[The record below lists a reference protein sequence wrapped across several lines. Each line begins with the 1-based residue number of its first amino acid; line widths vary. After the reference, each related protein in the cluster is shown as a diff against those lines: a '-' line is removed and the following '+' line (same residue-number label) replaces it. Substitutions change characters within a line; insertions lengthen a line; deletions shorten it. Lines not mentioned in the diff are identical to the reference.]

1 MKFNLKKL
9 KTLRK
14 NAGYNQTQVAEIIG
28 LKRTGY
34 TVKEQGTVS
43 ITIEE
48 LCAIA
53 DFLDADP
60 SEFFIFDDDDENH
73 HNPNSTEGR
82 IKERGGRAK
91 SEDRPYSKAETEKM
105 LDRYEKL
112 IESYIHMIDT
122 YRDRIE
128 TLESFI
134 TANAKRTREGDK
146 RNIDVAELRK
156 NPRITR

>member
-1 MKFNLKKL
+1 MKFDLKKL
-9 KTLRK
+9 KMLRK
-14 NAGYNQTQVAEIIG
+14 SAGYTQTQVAEVIG
-28 LKRTGY
+28 LQRTGY
-34 TVKEQGTVS
+34 TVKEQGKVPIS
-43 ITIEE
+43 IEE

-60 SEFFIFDDDDENH
+60 SEFFIFDDDENH
-73 HNPNSTEGR
+73 HNPKSTEGR

-91 SEDRPYSKAETEKM
+91 SEDRSHSKAETEKM

-128 TLESFI
+128 KLESFI
-134 TANAKRTREGDK
+134 SASAKRTREGDK
-146 RNIDVAELRK
+146 RNLDVAELRK
-156 NPRITR
+156 NP